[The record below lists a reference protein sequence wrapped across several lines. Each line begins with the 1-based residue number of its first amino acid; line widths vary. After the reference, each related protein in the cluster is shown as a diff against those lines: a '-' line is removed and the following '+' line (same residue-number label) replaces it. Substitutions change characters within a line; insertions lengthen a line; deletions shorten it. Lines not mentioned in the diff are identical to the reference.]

1 MSHSFL
7 SGYYQ
12 IPIRSFQIQWGTFLF
27 QIPQCNLIQKG
38 ANLLPTS
45 FLSDSHQ
52 KKFWFFNAISILNQH
67 TTRAAQPILIFVLKQ
82 PLLLQGGY
90 GALEMSHSFPSDSY
104 QIPIRSYQIQWGTFP
119 FQIPQ
124 CSLIQKGANLL
135 PISFLSDSHQ
145 KNLIL
150 QRNIDY
156 KPAHHQGC
164 STNF

>member
-7 SGYYQ
+7 SGSYQ

-38 ANLLPTS
+38 ANLLPIS
-45 FLSDSHQ
+45 FLSDSYQ

-67 TTRAAQPILIFVLKQ
+67 TTRAAQPILISVLKQ

-90 GALEMSHSFPSDSY
+90 GALEMSHSFLSDSY
-104 QIPIRSYQIQWGTFP
+104 QIPIRSHQIQWG
-119 FQIPQ
+119 
-124 CSLIQKGANLL
+124 A
-135 PISFLSDSHQ
+135 FLSDSSMQ
-145 KNLIL
+145 FNSKRCQPASYQLPIRFPSEKILIL
-150 QRNIDY
+150 QRNLDS

-164 STNF
+164 SANF